1 MKKRRV
7 HYKFD
12 IINIFHNEN
21 CNNNNCLAVSIWF
34 RKRVFDAMPAHI
46 IQEEANVKRQY
57 MIVKTSHFYPS
68 NCTTII
74 FIAAFFHTSLMT
86 QLTMTLKE
94 ENLLNIFFQSH
105 KNVFQLISKLNGA
118 RCCSLQHLSLVI
130 SNFLTMSNET
140 ELLPCYAEKKAN
152 FA

>member
-34 RKRVFDAMPAHI
+34 RKRVFDAMSAHI

-57 MIVKTSHFYPS
+57 MIVITSHFYPS
-68 NCTTII
+68 NCTSII
-74 FIAAFFHTSLMT
+74 FIAAFFSHIFNDTI
-86 QLTMTLKE
+86 LKE
-94 ENLLNIFFQSH
+94 ENLLKIFFQSH

-140 ELLPCYAEKKAN
+140 ELLPCYAEKS
-152 FA
+152 